1 MESNIEII
9 LMGSINRLIESFDES
24 INHDC
29 INIYRDF
36 NNLLVI
42 SHDYD
47 DLLYFMK
54 TSDEFKNRK
63 YVLKELN
70 EEEENRYL
78 TLFNMTDLET
88 IKDIMYEELKD
99 LPTTN
104 YPREE

>member
-1 MESNIEII
+1 MENDIEII
-9 LMGSINRLIESFDES
+9 LMGSIDRLMEILDYSTMH
-24 INHDC
+24 NC
-29 INIYRDF
+29 INIYKDF
-36 NNLLVI
+36 KALLVI

-47 DLLYFMK
+47 DLIYFMK
-54 TSDEFKNRK
+54 TTDEFKNRK

-88 IKDIMYEELKD
+88 IKDIIYEELKD

>member
-9 LMGSINRLIESFDES
+9 LMGSIDRLVDAFGEAIG
-24 INHDC
+24 HDC
-29 INIYRDF
+29 INIYRDS
-36 NNLLVI
+36 NSLLVI
-42 SHDYD
+42 SHEYD
-47 DLLYFMK
+47 ELMYFMK
-54 TSDEFKNRK
+54 DSREFPDRE

-88 IKDIMYEELKD
+88 IKDIIYEELKD
-99 LPTTN
+99 LPTTK

>member
-1 MESNIEII
+1 MENNVEII

-29 INIYRDF
+29 INIYRDA

-42 SHDYD
+42 SHEYD
-47 DLLYFMK
+47 ELMYFMK
-54 TSDEFKNRK
+54 NSNEFKNRE

-78 TLFNMTDLET
+78 TLFNITDKET
-88 IKDIMYEELKD
+88 LSSIIYEELKN
-99 LPTTN
+99 LPTTK
-104 YPREE
+104 YPKEE